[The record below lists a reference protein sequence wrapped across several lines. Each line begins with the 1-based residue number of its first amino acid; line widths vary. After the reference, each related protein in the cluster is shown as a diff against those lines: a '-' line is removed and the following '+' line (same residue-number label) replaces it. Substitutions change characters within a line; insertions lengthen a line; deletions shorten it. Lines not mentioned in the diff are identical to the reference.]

1 MEAIRPYIPMLV
13 PLAIL
18 DLGLRLFAFLDL
30 LKRERVKGTKWVWA
44 LIVLLVG
51 SFVGPILYFVLGRED

>member
-13 PLAIL
+13 PLVIL

-30 LKRERVKGTKWVWA
+30 LKRERVKGTKWMWA

-51 SFVGPILYFVLGRED
+51 SIGPILYFVLGRED

>member
-13 PLAIL
+13 PLVVL
-18 DLGLRLFAFLDL
+18 DSGLRLFAFLDV
-30 LKRERVKGTKWVWA
+30 LKRERVKGTKLMWA

-51 SFVGPILYFVLGRED
+51 FIGPILYFVLGRED

>member
-1 MEAIRPYIPMLV
+1 MGAIRPYIPMLV
-13 PLAIL
+13 PLVIL

-30 LKRERVKGTKWVWA
+30 FKRERVKGTKWVWA

-51 SFVGPILYFVLGRED
+51 FIGPILYFVLGRED

>member
-13 PLAIL
+13 PLVIL
-18 DLGLRLFAFLDL
+18 DLGLRLFAFLDV
-30 LKRERVKGTKWVWA
+30 LKRERVKGTKLMWA

-51 SFVGPILYFVLGRED
+51 FIGPILYFVLGRED

>member
-13 PLAIL
+13 PLVIL

-51 SFVGPILYFVLGRED
+51 SIGPILYFVLGRED

>member
-13 PLAIL
+13 PLVIL
-18 DLGLRLFAFLDL
+18 DQGLRLFAFLDL

-51 SFVGPILYFVLGRED
+51 FIGPILYFVLGRED